1 MELCDFFPQTAE
13 NIKRRSHDR
22 RIRFMLEKAKNS
34 KKFVA
39 KCHIEYPD
47 LVETKIEKDKD
58 GNLLEKAVG
67 IKDYSKVPKK
77 LF

>member
-1 MELCDFFPQTAE
+1 
-13 NIKRRSHDR
+13 
-22 RIRFMLEKAKNS
+22 MLEKAKNS